1 MKDISFA
8 QKSILEQVLTQFQI
22 NNNKDFNED
31 NNFGNNLNKI
41 QFILREKMRKWLF
54 FFLNQVSVFASL
66 KKQWFIEI
74 FCLSVIFCERIV
86 NIKI

>member
-41 QFILREKMRKWLF
+41 QFILREKMR
-54 FFLNQVSVFASL
+54 LNHEKSH
-66 KKQWFIEI
+66 KIIDEI
-74 FCLSVIFCERIV
+74 KERM
-86 NIKI
+86 NQLIKALTKTKI